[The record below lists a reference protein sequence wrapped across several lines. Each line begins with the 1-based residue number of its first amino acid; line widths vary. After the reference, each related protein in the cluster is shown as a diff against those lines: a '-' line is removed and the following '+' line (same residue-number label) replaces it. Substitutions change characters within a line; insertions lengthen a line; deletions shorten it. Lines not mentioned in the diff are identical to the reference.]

1 MSRTP
6 TERIKKCQ
14 IPVSDMTNTSTVK
27 ILNGR
32 YQSVNRAEFPTVSII
47 KAQIPVSDLSRN
59 PTVSMYKAPDTCQ

>member
-1 MSRTP
+1 
-6 TERIKKCQ
+6 
-14 IPVSDMTNTSTVK
+14 MTNTSTVK